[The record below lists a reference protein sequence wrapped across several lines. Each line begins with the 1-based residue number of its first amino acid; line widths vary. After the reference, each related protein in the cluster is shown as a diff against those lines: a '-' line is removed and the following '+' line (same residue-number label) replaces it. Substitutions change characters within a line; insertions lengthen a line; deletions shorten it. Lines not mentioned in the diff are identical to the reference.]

1 MYELLAA
8 GLVNIAQVKYLLPL
22 FFGTLAGVV
31 GGALPGVTITM
42 TIIVVLPFT
51 FGLDTLQGLA
61 AMTGVYVGGSAGGL
75 VTAVLLGIPGTP
87 AAIATVFDGHP
98 MAKKGEPGRAIWLG
112 VWASFFG
119 GLLGGVFL
127 IGATAPLAAI
137 ALQFGPWEFFSL
149 FILAVSMVAGLTE
162 ASLLKGLIAGGL
174 GLIVTVLGSDPV
186 MGQERLTLGIDFV
199 KGGIDFLP
207 VLIGVFAFAQIMGE
221 IERSGGK
228 GQLAR
233 HHHGVRHSR
242 RLGDRGHA
250 RRAHDSRHPVGA
262 AFHFAESAARVRHFR
277 RLPARASDHGA
288 DPRARRA
295 LDAAH
300 RDAAESGAFPR
311 GPGAVRDRRLR
322 PEQHHGQCLCAAG
335 VRRARLPDGEVRL
348 SARAVHPGR
357 DPRRP
362 DRDQP
367 GAIDHDRFQSLA
379 VHHAADFRGPAARLG
394 SFRSVRAV
402 AASSNAEKDRRGGW
416 RLGLL
421 GELHEKPRSGCGK
434 RAARP
439 SRLSPRR
446 RRARG
451 GHDGLHAGGAGQRR
465 AAGR

>member
-8 GLVNIAQVKYLLPL
+8 GLVNIAQVKFLVPL
-22 FFGTLAGVV
+22 FLGTLAGVV

-42 TIIVVLPFT
+42 AISVVLPFP
-51 FGLDTLQGLA
+51 FGPDPLQGLA
-61 AMTGVYVGGSAGGL
+61 AMTGVDVGGWAGGL

-174 GLIVTVLGSDPV
+174 GLIVTVLGRYPV

-228 GQLAR
+228 AQLA
-233 HHHGVRHSR
+233 G
-242 RLGDRGHA
+242 
-250 RRAHDSRHPVGA
+250 
-262 AFHFAESAARVRHFR
+262 
-277 RLPARASDHGA
+277 
-288 DPRARRA
+288 
-295 LDAAH
+295 
-300 RDAAESGAFPR
+300 
-311 GPGAVRDRRLR
+311 
-322 PEQHHGQCLCAAG
+322 
-335 VRRARLPDGEVRL
+335 
-348 SARAVHPGR
+348 
-357 DPRRP
+357 
-362 DRDQP
+362 
-367 GAIDHDRFQSLA
+367 SL
-379 VHHAADFRGPAARLG
+379 
-394 SFRSVRAV
+394 
-402 AASSNAEKDRRGGW
+402 E
-416 RLGLL
+416 
-421 GELHEKPRSGCGK
+421 
-434 RAARP
+434 
-439 SRLSPRR
+439 
-446 RRARG
+446 
-451 GHDGLHAGGAGQRR
+451 AGGRLTVSHANGIW
-465 AAGR
+465 G